1 MTKLRE
7 LENGYLDI
15 WGRAERNGAKSAF
28 DYLKILITKAIEEE
42 SIIREELGYNVKR
55 GLIITHNGG
64 KAMIKLKELEN
75 GYLDIWGRA
84 EENGAKS
91 AAYKLKK
98 LSVEAIKEERSYR
111 EDLEYFIKSHYQEL
125 KVFTD
130 NLLSTA
136 GVSIKVDDLI
146 KSKSMQD
153 DIAKQVKAKMEQ
165 SSGYGEVLDLYK
177 QKTQEME
184 RTLKELEELKKE
196 MGGTEAEKEEA
207 KRKIQEQE
215 EKLKKQETSLKAKES
230 ENEEYNNI
238 AEQMLRMQIEIERL
252 KKENELLKEDRD
264 DFKDVT
270 LDIKQDTDE
279 LNTQNEQ
286 GSHEDL

>member
-1 MTKLRE
+1 MTKLKE
-7 LENGYLDI
+7 LENAYLDI
-15 WGRAERNGAKSAF
+15 YGRAARNGAKSAF
-28 DYLKILITKAIEEE
+28 DYLKILITKSIEEE
-42 SIIREELGYNVKR
+42 AKIREELEYNIKK
-55 GLIITHNGG
+55 GLIITRNGRED
-64 KAMIKLKELEN
+64 MTKLKELEN
-75 GYLDIWGRA
+75 AYLDIYGRA
-84 EENGAKS
+84 RENGAKS
-91 AAYKLKK
+91 AADLLQRKA
-98 LSVEAIKEERSYR
+98 VEAIKEERGHR

-136 GVSIKVDDLI
+136 GVNIKVDDLI
-146 KSKSMQD
+146 KSTSMQD
-153 DIAKQVKAKMEQ
+153 YIARQVKAKIEQ

-196 MGGTEAEKEEA
+196 MGGTEVEKEEA

-215 EKLKKQETSLKAKES
+215 EELKKQETSLKVKES
-230 ENEEYNNI
+230 ENEGYNNI